1 MQSSRSPG
9 RLAVQITIG
18 FLIGGGCSLA
28 VYGPFVAPGGGDAL
42 ADAVASPHPT
52 ETASTEISKDSE
64 ETKTSALSLAEIAGI
79 KSASEQE
86 SALSELLSD
95 MDEDHVADLLT
106 HSQEVFGESN
116 RYDLQFAMIQR
127 LAQQNPNR
135 ALSFVLEMDSSNNI
149 RGFLTGIFEDWVH
162 SNLDEAVMR
171 GRTLSQYHKRIA
183 LSTIMQERTD
193 LSDTTILA
201 IAQDLD
207 NEQMVTSAR
216 AERRIEEAIDA
227 PESAWDELARDLQDD
242 LANLRTLSRV
252 ATSWVEKSGLVVLDD
267 VYQSLTNAQTR
278 QSVMY
283 HVLEEVAQTDPGGAF
298 DYALTLESDPHNSIV
313 NNIANIWVSSDPRSA
328 LTAAIGLEQDTL
340 RKTMV
345 ESDPRSALTA
355 AIGLEQ
361 DTLRKTMV
369 ESAIRAWALSEP
381 KQMLEEIGTLPA
393 DLQES
398 ASNAAL
404 SKIFSQ
410 SPKEAADLV
419 AAMEPSSVKTSSASS
434 VAREWSDRD
443 HYAALE
449 WILNEP
455 GVAEI
460 RSELLS
466 SIMHNL
472 VRADLE
478 FAMDIALEQ
487 PIDKDMFVYPMDSPG
502 ELGLEFFVIR
512 SLASSDVDRAI
523 ELLPQ
528 VREGSTQVLSFHE
541 VAQALLGKDEV
552 DRAFDIIQQV
562 PKSERKKVYQVLS
575 MSWVSTDPQGMLK
588 SLDRF
593 PSEEDRSQAAVLLV
607 AFNKFTF
614 ALSREQIEEVKKHLS
629 EEHAKALEED
639 DQELMQ
645 SILPAAWMLGE

>member
-1 MQSSRSPG
+1 MQSVRFTD
-9 RLAVQITIG
+9 RLASRITIG
-18 FLIGGGCSLA
+18 FLIGGGCAFA
-28 VYGPFVAPGGGDAL
+28 VYGPFVALGAEDAL
-42 ADAVASPHPT
+42 ADTIVSPPRI
-52 ETASTEISKDSE
+52 EIEPTEISNASE
-64 ETKTSALSLAEIAGI
+64 ESNTSALGLADIAAI
-79 KSASEQE
+79 KSTSEQE
-86 SALSELLSD
+86 STLRELLSD
-95 MDEDHVADLLT
+95 MDEDQIADLLT
-106 HSQEVFGESN
+106 QSQDVLGESN
-116 RYDLQFAMIQR
+116 RYDLQFVMIQR

-149 RGFLTGIFEDWVH
+149 KGFLTGIFEDWVH
-162 SNLDEAVMR
+162 SNLDEAVKR
-171 GRTLSQYHKRIA
+171 ARTLSQYHKRIA

-193 LSDTTILA
+193 LSDITIHA

-216 AERRIEEAIDA
+216 AEQRIEEAIDA

-252 ATSWVEKSGLVVLDD
+252 ATSWVEKSGLDVLDE
-267 VYQSLTNAQTR
+267 VYRSLTNAQTR

-328 LTAAIGLEQDTL
+328 LTAAIGLEQETL

-361 DTLRKTMV
+361 DTLRETMV

-398 ASNAAL
+398 ASKAAL
-404 SKIFSQ
+404 SEIFSE
-410 SPKEAADLV
+410 SPEEATELV

-434 VAREWSDRD
+434 VVSVWSERD
-443 HYAALE
+443 HIAALE

-460 RSELLS
+460 KSELLS
-466 SIMHNL
+466 SIMHSL
-472 VRADLE
+472 VGADLE

-487 PIDKDMFVYPMDSPG
+487 PIDEDMFVYPMDSPG

-512 SLASSDVDRAI
+512 SLASSDVDKAI

-528 VREGSTQVLSFHE
+528 VREGSTQVVSIHV
-541 VAQALLGKDEV
+541 VAQALLRKDEI
-552 DRAFDIIQQV
+552 DRAFDIIQKAPESV
-562 PKSERKKVYQVLS
+562 SEKVYRALS

-593 PSEEDRSQAAVLLV
+593 PSEDVRSRAAVLL
-607 AFNKFTF
+607 ATFNQFTF
-614 ALSREQIEEVKKHLS
+614 ALSKEQIEEVKKYLT

-639 DQELMQ
+639 DPELMQ
-645 SILPAAWMLGE
+645 SILTAP